1 MPFIKM
7 KNNGKGSTFYR
18 TNKVGAKIATYSTIG
33 LIVHTETFK
42 VLDYGELSEM
52 RRVIDDKYYNHP
64 QAQYR
69 NYKCILYY
77 SSSWIPE
84 ALTRMID
91 EEDTEF
97 TKKMEETRT
106 DSLFVEENSI
116 GMSYHPYAIGGAPS
130 LKDIKEREELLIKS
144 SKVDITTTT
153 TTSDSD
159 RLERAKEESRRRREA
174 LFGRTK

>member
-52 RRVIDDKYYNHP
+52 RRIINDKYYNHP
-64 QAQYR
+64 QTQYR

-130 LKDIKEREELLIKS
+130 IKDIKEMESLL
-144 SKVDITTTT
+144 SKTNKVEVP

-159 RLERAKEESRRRREA
+159 RLERAKEESRKRREA
-174 LFGRTK
+174 LLGTK